1 MTSFGLLLRWFPMLI
16 ALSAAA
22 ADGAPSGTLPETTFD
37 FGTVKQGAH
46 VIHAFAVR
54 NTGSAPLRFEGAEL
68 SVQGMTVRF
77 QPAQVPAGG
86 EGAINVDWST
96 DHVAGTVAGEIRIKW
111 NDPKNPAAAVSLK
124 GTVNPPIR
132 IDPIP
137 AVFLSTFASKQEE
150 RVLTITNNE
159 DKPLAVDR
167 VESSADVK
175 AEIAAVEPGKT
186 FRLTVRPVPGLKPGQ
201 YEDTLVVYTDNP
213 AQAKIQLPVHLLV
226 RTDVY
231 AQPDA
236 LDFGTLSLAELR
248 RPNATVQSAMPV
260 LVKGSGKFRITRI
273 ASDSAALA
281 ISQSP
286 SGTSDTFELS
296 VKLQAKALQ
305 PGKLSGTIRVS
316 TDDPRFP
323 ELRIPVSADVQP

>member
-1 MTSFGLLLRWFPMLI
+1 M
-16 ALSAAA
+16 ALSAVA
-22 ADGAPSGTLPETTFD
+22 ADGTPRGVLPDSTFD

-86 EGAINVDWST
+86 EGSINVDWST
-96 DHVAGTVAGEIRIKW
+96 DHVVGTVAGEIHVKW
-111 NDPKNPAAAVSLK
+111 NDPKNPSATVSLK

-150 RVLTITNNE
+150 RVLTIINNE

-167 VESSADVK
+167 VESSANVK
-175 AEIAAVEPGKT
+175 AEIAAVEPGKK
-186 FRLTVRPVPGLKPGQ
+186 FRLTVRPVPNLKPGQ
-201 YEDTLVVYTDNP
+201 YEDTVAVYTDNP
-213 AQAKIQLPVHLLV
+213 TQAKIQLPVHLLV

-236 LDFGTLSLAELR
+236 VDFGTLSLAELR

-260 LVKGSGKFRITRI
+260 LVKGSGKFRITQI
-273 ASDSAALA
+273 KSDSAALA

-286 SGTSDTFELS
+286 SGTSDAFELS
-296 VKLQAKALQ
+296 VKLQAKALH
-305 PGKLSGTIRVS
+305 PGKLSATIRVG